1 MKPALYQLYRH
12 TFVPYCVWLAKY
24 DFLLVFGYGYIYA
37 PAKNKISVTLQN
49 AMESFL
55 SQRIIYKVI
64 RRDGLN
70 VSCVF

>member
-1 MKPALYQLYRH
+1 MEPALCQLYRH
-12 TFVPYCVWLAKY
+12 TVVPYCVWLAKY
-24 DFLLVFGYGYIYA
+24 DFLLVFGYT